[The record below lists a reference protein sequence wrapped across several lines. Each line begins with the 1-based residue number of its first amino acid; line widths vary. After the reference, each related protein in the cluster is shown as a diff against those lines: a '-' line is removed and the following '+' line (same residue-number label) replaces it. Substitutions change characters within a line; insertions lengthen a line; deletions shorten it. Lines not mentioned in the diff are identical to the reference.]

1 MGNRQ
6 HNELARSEEELRKSE
21 SRLKEAEQIA
31 SLGHWELDLVSN
43 CLLWSD
49 EIFRIFELVP
59 QEFNAT
65 YEAFLERVHPDDQ
78 ELVNKAYTD
87 SLKNRTGYDIVHRLL
102 LKNGKIK
109 FVHEKC
115 RTEYDEDGNP
125 LRSLGTVQDITERRL
140 VEEELRR
147 YRDHLEELVAERTAE
162 LERARDDRDTMIS
175 KLQNALTQVK
185 QISDYLENLF
195 ESIPCGVLV
204 FDAERRIKSVN
215 NVLEQTFRISKTEVI
230 DECVGNALRCIHASE
245 NPEGCGF
252 MDVCTTCQIRQTALR
267 ALDGNRVHRSKANV
281 QLLVNG
287 KACDLLFLVSAAPVD
302 YEGERLAI
310 VILEDI
316 TELNGLRRRL
326 KAEQGFSGIVG
337 RDKKIQEL
345 FDTIRELAESKV
357 PVLIEGESG
366 TGKELVAAA
375 IHNEGP
381 RAGKQFVPVNCGAL
395 PDGLLESEL
404 FGHVKGAFTGAFR
417 DKKGRFQL
425 ADGGTIFLDEVGDLS
440 PAMQVK
446 LLRVLQ
452 EGRFEPVG
460 SEKTVEVDVR
470 VISATNKSLKQ
481 EVAKGRFRE
490 DLFYRICVVPMT
502 LPPLRERP
510 NDIPLLAEHFLEQD
524 AKKTSREKASL
535 SPEALPAL
543 MDYQWPG
550 NVRELQ
556 NNLQFALIK
565 SRGKDIE
572 PEHLPSEI
580 FQAAGAPVGKRRRKR
595 KLEEG
600 AVAQAMEEAKSN
612 KVRAAKLLGV
622 SRATLYRF
630 LAEHMGE

>member
-1 MGNRQ
+1 MGNRL
-6 HNELARSEEELRKSE
+6 HDELTRPEEELRKSE

-31 SLGHWELDLVSN
+31 SLGHWELDLASN
-43 CLLWSD
+43 YLLWSD
-49 EIFRIFELVP
+49 EIFRIFDLEP
-59 QEFNAT
+59 QEFKAT
-65 YEAFLERVHPDDQ
+65 YEAFLERVHPDDR
-78 ELVNKAYTD
+78 EFVNKAYTD

-102 LKNGKIK
+102 LQNGGIK

-140 VEEELRR
+140 AEEELRR
-147 YRDHLEELVAERTAE
+147 YRDHLEELVAERTAD
-162 LERARDDRDTMIS
+162 LERARDDRDRMITE
-175 KLQNALTQVK
+175 LQDALTQVR

-204 FDAERRIKSVN
+204 FDNERRIKSVN
-215 NVLEQTFRISKTEVI
+215 NVLEQTFRVSKIEVM
-230 DECVGNALRCIHASE
+230 DERVGKALGCIHASE

-252 MDVCTTCQIRQTALR
+252 LDACSTCQIRQTALN
-267 ALDGNRVHRSKANV
+267 ALDGNRVHRSKAKV
-281 QLLVNG
+281 QLLVDG
-287 KACDLLFLVSAAPVD
+287 KASDLLFLVSAAPVD

-326 KAEQGFSGIVG
+326 KTEQGFSGIVG

-345 FDTIRELAESKV
+345 FDTIRELAESKA

-425 ADGGTIFLDEVGDLS
+425 ADGGTLFLDEVGDLS

-452 EGRFEPVG
+452 EGRFESVG
-460 SEKTVEVDVR
+460 SEKTSEVDVR
-470 VISATNKSLKQ
+470 VISATNKNLKR
-481 EVAKGRFRE
+481 EAAAGRFRE
-490 DLFYRICVVPMT
+490 DLFYRICVVPIT
-502 LPPLRERP
+502 LPSLRERP
-510 NDIPLLAEHFLEQD
+510 TDIPLLAEHFLEQD
-524 AKKTSREKASL
+524 AKKSGREKASL
-535 SPEALPAL
+535 SPEALSVL
-543 MDYQWPG
+543 MDYEWPG

-572 PEHLPSEI
+572 PEHLPPGI
-580 FQAAGAPVGKRRRKR
+580 FQAGGAPAGKKRRRR

-600 AVAQAMEEAKSN
+600 TVAQAMEEAKGN
-612 KVRAAKLLGV
+612 KVKAAKLLGV

-630 LAEHMGE
+630 LAEQVGE